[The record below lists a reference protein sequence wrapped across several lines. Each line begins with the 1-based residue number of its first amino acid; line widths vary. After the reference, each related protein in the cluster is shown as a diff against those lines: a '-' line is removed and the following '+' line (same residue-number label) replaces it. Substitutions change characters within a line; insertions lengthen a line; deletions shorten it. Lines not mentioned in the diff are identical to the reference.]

1 MTRFSSLISQEQ
13 SSSAG
18 AGTAYRQRLTLLAIA
33 LMTMPMLLETVLA
46 GDTSAKISTERA
58 RELLSSPVTPHS
70 EINFHGITDTP
81 FTTVNETL
89 GSPWN
94 DEDSGEDELHSS
106 SLFGARGRVR
116 MNVALYPPKDKTP
129 DTNSPQVQAWVA
141 ELDWSKVPNIPVA
154 PGLADVPHFPLC
166 PDDSVLDRSACW
178 WSCAGCVAESDVV
191 TCPDTNTWGLTYDDG
206 PSLATRDMMQ
216 FLSEKKL
223 TATFFIVGS
232 RVLEYP
238 QILKEQVAQG
248 HHIAM
253 HTWSHSGLTTLTNQ
267 QIVAE
272 IRWSEKIIRDV
283 TGLTMK
289 YVRPPYGDTDNRV
302 REILRQMGYTTVIWS
317 KGWDTNDWRMLQN
330 QIQESEVLLNF
341 QKALGTRDV
350 IQSSIGALGGPI
362 TLEHDLTNATVSLSK
377 KLIPMAIGQGLSPMS
392 IANCLKDST
401 PYQRGSKLGP
411 NGAREKINNGD
422 GKDSYRGMPGMEEQD
437 FNKPDTKKTT
447 STNTPGTSATATGEA
462 VTMAIA
468 SGYAWVA
475 GLATVAWVMVG

>member
-1 MTRFSSLISQEQ
+1 MTRFSSLISREQ
-13 SSSAG
+13 SSPAG
-18 AGTAYRQRLTLLAIA
+18 ARTAYRQRLTLLAIA
-33 LMTMPMLLETVLA
+33 LMTMPMLLKTVLA

-70 EINFHGITDTP
+70 EINFHGITNTP

-178 WSCAGCVAESDVV
+178 W
-191 TCPDTNTWGLTYDDG
+191 
-206 PSLATRDMMQ
+206 DMMQ
-216 FLSEKKL
+216 FLNEKKL

-341 QKALGTRDV
+341 QKALGARDV
-350 IQSSIGALGGPI
+350 IQSSVGALGGPI

-377 KLIPMAIGQGLSPMS
+377 KLIPMAIGQGLTPMS
-392 IANCLKDST
+392 IANCLKDIT

-437 FNKPDTKKTT
+437 FNKPETKKTT